1 MSDESERP
9 SAGTGWGEGRPEGT
23 VRAQYEWAS
32 TPPPIAVIETVAV
45 ALDRT
50 EIALEPL
57 YESVDPDALD
67 ALLQSQGS
75 SATPD
80 DLSVTFTV
88 ADRQVTVHGSGEVV
102 VRADSPGRE
111 RAL

>member
-9 SAGTGWGEGRPEGT
+9 SAGTGWGKGRPEGT

-32 TPPPIAVIETVAV
+32 TPPAMAVVETIAV
-45 ALDRT
+45 ALDREAT
-50 EIALEPL
+50 ALEPL

-67 ALLQSQGS
+67 ALLQSNGS
-75 SATPD
+75 SATPR
-80 DLSVTFTV
+80 DLTVTFTV

-102 VRADSPGRE
+102 VRPDSPGR
-111 RAL
+111 

>member
-1 MSDESERP
+1 MTDNPERP
-9 SAGTGWGEGRPEGT
+9 SAERNPGGEADGT
-23 VRAQYEWAS
+23 VRVQYEWAS
-32 TPPPIAVIETVAV
+32 TTPSMAVIEAIAV
-45 ALDRT
+45 ALDREAT
-50 EIALEPL
+50 AFGTL

-67 ALLQSQGS
+67 ALLRSNGS

-102 VRADSPGRE
+102 VRADSPGR
-111 RAL
+111 

>member
-1 MSDESERP
+1 MTDDSERP
-9 SAGTGWGEGRPEGT
+9 SAGMRSSGADGT
-23 VRAQYEWAS
+23 VRAQFEWAS

-45 ALDRT
+45 ALDREAT
-50 EIALEPL
+50 AFGTL

-67 ALLQSQGS
+67 ALLRSNGS

-102 VRADSPGRE
+102 VRPDSPGR
-111 RAL
+111 

>member
-1 MSDESERP
+1 MADEPERP
-9 SAGTGWGEGRPEGT
+9 SAGAESVGGADGT

-45 ALDRT
+45 ALDREAT
-50 EIALEPL
+50 AFGTL

-67 ALLQSQGS
+67 ALLRSNGS

-102 VRADSPGRE
+102 VRADSPGR
-111 RAL
+111 